1 MLHAAIIN
9 FRRRIVN
16 RTRGFSCRAAAQF
29 NPGLEVLRWDS
40 GGGKEGG
47 MVGLLRGPAGARS
60 QRPARHPRLGH
71 RPDWP
76 TQPRPEGL
84 GRPVRIFLRPPQGY
98 FLGNSVV
105 LAWNGGL
112 WW

>member
-1 MLHAAIIN
+1 
-9 FRRRIVN
+9 
-16 RTRGFSCRAAAQF
+16 
-29 NPGLEVLRWDS
+29 
-40 GGGKEGG
+40 

-84 GRPVRIFLRPPQGY
+84 CRPVRIFLRPPQGY

-105 LAWNGGL
+105 FVWNGGCGGSRKGPRQFL
-112 WW
+112 QVRMRQVKSAGCQRELGGTTT